1 MKKPTE
7 TKTTLVIPMD
17 FLKQQQQQQQQ
28 PQQWNSCINSKW
40 HELQNLS
47 YVFFLEYT
55 SRCEDRNN
63 HCPSY
68 AQRGDCQ
75 RLPDYM
81 MQTCKMACQFCGKG
95 RWL

>member
-17 FLKQQQQQQQQ
+17 FLKQQQQQQQ

-47 YVFFLEYT
+47 YVLFLKSIPVAVKT
-55 SRCEDRNN
+55 VTIT
-63 HCPSY
+63 
-68 AQRGDCQ
+68 AQAMHREETAKDF
-75 RLPDYM
+75 
-81 MQTCKMACQFCGKG
+81 QTT
-95 RWL
+95 